1 MGLGLSI
8 VKQLTTSMNG
18 EIVVDSVEGEGT
30 TFTLTFPIPQI
41 YRQPKLDAEH
51 DADSQGP
58 IVQADEDITEVSN
71 RADFFVEEEVEEGAE
86 EGANASDEESERKS
100 LSQPLQ
106 GLSRQDESVV
116 DDVLADGEADNKEET
131 ADNSTIDDSNEAETK
146 APTTAF
152 STTGSG
158 NIELADSQAVDP
170 NEEPT
175 QLPKPSGDESLS
187 A

>member
-1 MGLGLSI
+1 MQAI
-8 VKQLTTSMNG
+8 EAIEIHVQTRAQLLPDPC
-18 EIVVDSVEGEGT
+18 VDAIGAICYVIRHE
-30 TFTLTFPIPQI
+30 TL
-41 YRQPKLDAEH
+41 R
-51 DADSQGP
+51 
-58 IVQADEDITEVSN
+58 
-71 RADFFVEEEVEEGAE
+71 
-86 EGANASDEESERKS
+86 
-100 LSQPLQ
+100 
-106 GLSRQDESVV
+106 
-116 DDVLADGEADNKEET
+116 
-131 ADNSTIDDSNEAETK
+131 SNEAETK